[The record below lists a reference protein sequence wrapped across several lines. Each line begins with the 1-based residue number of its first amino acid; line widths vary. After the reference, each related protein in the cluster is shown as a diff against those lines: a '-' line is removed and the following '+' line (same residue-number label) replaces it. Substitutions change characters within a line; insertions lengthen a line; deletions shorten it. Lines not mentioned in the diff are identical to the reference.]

1 MAAFFIVI
9 NIYLKSNKMI
19 QPKPFL
25 DKFKIRHKAK
35 GVERRRNMSKIIL
48 EHAPNFPLS
57 VEYKDIDEAF
67 QKWVENDL
75 DIEYDGKKIPTF
87 KLFSNQRINEY
98 AQSWKHLDEV
108 GNLLMNFKTI
118 TRENNPKHGE
128 NQGGYY
134 NIPGDRDYPM
144 FMVPVLQENGQ
155 EAYDMYSMK
164 QPFCV
169 DMVYSVSII
178 TNKYELINKVNQLI
192 HNKFKAINCYI
203 APNHH
208 YMPMVLEDI
217 SDESEYSLDDRKYY
231 SQTFRI
237 KVKAYIISE
246 EDFKVT
252 RLESRIVV
260 RGLGERHKLKPKI
273 ELEEM
278 PYIND
283 ECEIREEY
291 DPYYNKKI
299 TINISYPVCDG
310 RAEFDADFDL
320 IIRQIETNN
329 IYDFVIC
336 INGEKQDLETDV
348 RIYKGDSVSIAVTND
363 EVDKTSSIKI
373 VGLDPTAIFDE
384 RYDPESALDEP
395 ITEEIIDIKL

>member
-1 MAAFFIVI
+1 
-9 NIYLKSNKMI
+9 MI

-25 DKFKIRHKAK
+25 DKFKLRNKAK

-75 DIEYDGKKIPTF
+75 DVEYDGKKIPTF

-164 QPFCV
+164 
-169 DMVYSVSII
+169 
-178 TNKYELINKVNQLI
+178 
-192 HNKFKAINCYI
+192 
-203 APNHH
+203 
-208 YMPMVLEDI
+208 
-217 SDESEYSLDDRKYY
+217 
-231 SQTFRI
+231 
-237 KVKAYIISE
+237 
-246 EDFKVT
+246 
-252 RLESRIVV
+252 
-260 RGLGERHKLKPKI
+260 
-273 ELEEM
+273 
-278 PYIND
+278 
-283 ECEIREEY
+283 
-291 DPYYNKKI
+291 
-299 TINISYPVCDG
+299 
-310 RAEFDADFDL
+310 
-320 IIRQIETNN
+320 
-329 IYDFVIC
+329 
-336 INGEKQDLETDV
+336 
-348 RIYKGDSVSIAVTND
+348 
-363 EVDKTSSIKI
+363 
-373 VGLDPTAIFDE
+373 
-384 RYDPESALDEP
+384 
-395 ITEEIIDIKL
+395 